1 MLRHAHTRRLSRTFL
16 ITCALAVTACATS
29 SESTKPETCKDAA
42 APASDDQKGT
52 PVSTDKPSVLSL
64 ERIQADPPLA
74 GRTPMALT
82 FSPDGSLLAFL
93 RGSEG
98 DASVLDL
105 YAIALDVKD
114 GRATA
119 GAPFALVKTSDVVK
133 GEAVLSE
140 EEKMALERKRISQTG
155 ITSYVWC
162 GESGRALLFP
172 LDGHLHLVTLAD
184 DAARTPTVT
193 TLTKDKGARL
203 DPTCDPSGQRVSY
216 VQDGEL
222 HVITVATLADEKIT
236 KKPNENVSFGVAEFI
251 AQEEMGRYRGHWW
264 SKDGRYLAYTEVD
277 ETPVGTKTRSRISAA
292 GTELYT
298 QRYPAAGEANA
309 IVKLHVRDVA
319 AKKSALFPL
328 PNEDGYLARVG
339 FVDGER
345 VYALWQTRDQ
355 TRATLLVG
363 DAKKPV
369 PKAFLEETDGAF
381 VELHDDLR
389 FLKDGRALWKS
400 SASGADNLMLV
411 DDKGARQALT
421 LGRDPVEHVVAVD
434 ETSGHVFY
442 TRATD
447 LGRSRHLFQ
456 AKLGIA
462 ETSVSTEKRLTRD
475 DGTHDIMSDKNGRFF
490 VDTKSALFSPPVTV
504 LLDRE
509 GNEIAVLE
517 KGGSDDWTTTVKPAV
532 ERFTVMTDDGTP
544 LACALIK
551 PIGATDGA
559 RAPVLHYVYGGPH
572 ASVTQDRWVRMSPV
586 FARLAARGY
595 AVFLVD
601 NRGSA
606 GRDHAFT
613 RAIHHRFGDL
623 EVADQKTALAAL
635 KKRSDVDPE
644 RVAVFG
650 WSYGGYLAAR
660 LALDDDKPY
669 AGAVAVAPVTDWA
682 LYDTHYTERYI
693 GTPQANADVY
703 LKSSLVA
710 RADKLDTELL
720 VMHGLADDNVLF
732 DHTVKLTD
740 ALVLHSKPFDMMA
753 YPGRAHGIAGREAQ
767 LHVWRMIE
775 RFLTRTIGPGLHD
788 RDMTTTTARSS
799 E

>member
-1 MLRHAHTRRLSRTFL
+1 MSREGRFRWWRSPL
-16 ITCALAVTACATS
+16 LAVVLVFTACATA
-29 SESTKPETCKDAA
+29 SENAKPEACAEPRATAGQ
-42 APASDDQKGT
+42 DDQKGA
-52 PVSTDKPSVLSL
+52 PVSSEKPSVLSL
-64 ERIQADPPLA
+64 ERIQKDPPLA
-74 GRTPMALT
+74 GRTPMSLS
-82 FSPDGSLLAFL
+82 FSPDGALLAFL
-93 RGSEG
+93 RGSEA

-114 GRATA
+114 GKATA

-133 GEAVLSE
+133 GEATLSE
-140 EEKMALERKRISQTG
+140 EEKMALERKRISQSG

-184 DAARTPTVT
+184 DAARTPSVT
-193 TLTKDKGARL
+193 TLTKAKAARL
-203 DPTCDPSGQRVSY
+203 DPTCDPSGQRVSF
-216 VQDGEL
+216 VHDGEL
-222 HVITVATLADEKIT
+222 SVITVASRAEEKIT
-236 KKPNENVSFGVAEFI
+236 KKPNANVSFGTAEFI

-319 AKKSALFPL
+319 KKKSALFAL
-328 PNEDGYLARVG
+328 PQEDGYLARVG
-339 FVDGER
+339 FVDAER

-355 TRATLLVG
+355 TRATLFV
-363 DAKKPV
+363 ANASKPEA
-369 PKAFLEETDGAF
+369 KAFLEETDGAW

-400 SASGADNLMLV
+400 SATGADNLMLV
-411 DDKGARQALT
+411 DDKGTRQSLT
-421 LGRDPVEHVVAVD
+421 LGRDPVERVVAVD
-434 ETSGHVFY
+434 EESGHVFY

-456 AKLGIA
+456 AKLGNA
-462 ETSVSTEKRLTRD
+462 ETSVSTEKRLTHD
-475 DGTHDIMSDKNGRFF
+475 DGTHDIMSDAKGRFF

-504 LLDRE
+504 LLDRA
-509 GNEIAVLE
+509 GTEIAVLE
-517 KGGSDDWTTTVKPAV
+517 QGGSDDWATTVKPAV
-532 ERFTVMTDDGTP
+532 ERFTVTTDDGTP

-551 PIGATDGA
+551 PIGVKDGA

-572 ASVTQDRWVRMSPV
+572 ASVTADRWVRMSPV

-601 NRGSA
+601 NRGSS

-635 KKRSDVDPE
+635 KTRSDVDPA

-669 AGAVAVAPVTDWA
+669 ASAIAVAPVTDWA

-703 LKSSLVA
+703 AKSSLVA
-710 RADKLDTELL
+710 RADKLQTELL

-740 ALVLHSKPFDMMA
+740 ALVLQSKPFDLMA

-775 RFLTRTIGPGLHD
+775 RFLTRTIGPGLHED
-788 RDMTTTTARSS
+788 ESAAR
-799 E
+799 